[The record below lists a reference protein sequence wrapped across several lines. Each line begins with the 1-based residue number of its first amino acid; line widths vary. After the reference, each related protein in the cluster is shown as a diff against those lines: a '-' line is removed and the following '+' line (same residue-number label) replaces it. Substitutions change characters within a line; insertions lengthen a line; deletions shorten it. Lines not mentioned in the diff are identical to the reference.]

1 MSETLDKTQKTF
13 QGLGVTRPEQVL
25 QLFSELRSLFDAS
38 ALAAASTKNVGRLPE
53 LQSAWNNDS
62 SGVIRRIHANWV
74 TLAPPNL
81 RGTTERAMKHLS
93 AHVGVGVKA
102 VQTLQQLGVHDNS
115 QVVSLFSLL
124 RDTFDQDIQLD
135 IDEIDVEIT
144 RINWLG
150 RKTGILAW
158 ARDHWMKSAP
168 DELRREV
175 GRCFNEIKAHIE
187 QAINDKRASA
197 RPAIL
202 AAPLYQDQSE
212 YRPAIRPTYAQTSG
226 NVLVD
231 VSNEQAILPPDPTLI
246 PEDLSLPGVIRP
258 IGSHHLIR
266 QVFQEIENIFVSIG
280 FSVVEGPE
288 IETPYYNFEA
298 LNIPEFHPVRD
309 DMDTFYLE
317 LPKGA
322 PTPLLLRTH
331 TSPMQIRTMEKQKP
345 PVRVIVP
352 GKVYR
357 RDNPDATHSF
367 AFHQIE
373 GLAVDSDIT
382 FCDFT
387 GTIEYFVKQFFGPS
401 VKTRFRPSYFPFTEP
416 SVEFDVSCPFCG
428 GTGTAAGGGTCSKC
442 KGAAWIELFGAGMVD
457 PAVYGFVNYDAKKV
471 SGFAFG
477 IGIDRLAMLKYGID
491 DIQVFFQNDV
501 RFLRQ
506 FP

>member
-1 MSETLDKTQKTF
+1 MPNIENPTARTLSDLGLTTATAIAGHFAATRSRFDLESAAVHDEPSWKTF
-13 QGLGVTRPEQVL
+13 R
-25 QLFSELRSLFDAS
+25 DA
-38 ALAAASTKNVGRLPE
+38 
-53 LQSAWNNDS
+53 
-62 SGVIRRIHANWV
+62 
-74 TLAPPNL
+74 
-81 RGTTERAMKHLS
+81 
-93 AHVGVGVKA
+93 
-102 VQTLQQLGVHDNS
+102 
-115 QVVSLFSLL
+115 
-124 RDTFDQDIQLD
+124 
-135 IDEIDVEIT
+135 
-144 RINWLG
+144 WLG
-150 RKTGILAW
+150 RKSGVLAQITDNW
-158 ARDHWMKSAP
+158 LKPAP
-168 DELRREV
+168 PDLKRAVGAGLNELR
-175 GRCFNEIKAHIE
+175 AHVETQIE
-187 QAINDKRASA
+187 SRRQSIESGA
-197 RPAIL
+197 
-202 AAPLYQDQSE
+202 DQSALAHE
-212 YRPAIRPTYAQTSG
+212 HI
-226 NVLVD
+226 
-231 VSNEQAILPPDPTLI
+231 
-246 PEDLSLPGVIRP
+246 DLSLPGVLPP

-266 QVFQEIENIFVSIG
+266 QVLQEIEDIFFSIG

-309 DMDTFYLE
+309 DMDTFYID

-367 AFHQIE
+367 IFHQVE

-387 GTIEYFVKQFFGPS
+387 GTIEYFVKQFFGPG

-416 SVEFDVSCPFCG
+416 SVEFDVSCIFCG
-428 GTGTAAGGGTCSKC
+428 GSGTSRGGGTCSKC
-442 KGAAWIELFGAGMVD
+442 KGAGWIELFGAGMVD
-457 PAVYGFVNYDAKKV
+457 PAVYGFVNYDSKKV

-477 IGIDRLAMLKYGID
+477 MGIDRLAMLKYQID
-491 DIQVFFQNDV
+491 DIQVLFQNDV

>member
-1 MSETLDKTQKTF
+1 MKNAPASKKPLIGDSFNQFRVYVDTLLTERKKEVETSEQ
-13 QGLGVTRPEQVL
+13 E
-25 QLFSELRSLFDAS
+25 A
-38 ALAAASTKNVGRLPE
+38 ALAK
-53 LQSAWNNDS
+53 
-62 SGVIRRIHANWV
+62 
-74 TLAPPNL
+74 
-81 RGTTERAMKHLS
+81 ER
-93 AHVGVGVKA
+93 V
-102 VQTLQQLGVHDNS
+102 
-115 QVVSLFSLL
+115 
-124 RDTFDQDIQLD
+124 
-135 IDEIDVEIT
+135 
-144 RINWLG
+144 
-150 RKTGILAW
+150 
-158 ARDHWMKSAP
+158 
-168 DELRREV
+168 
-175 GRCFNEIKAHIE
+175 
-187 QAINDKRASA
+187 
-197 RPAIL
+197 
-202 AAPLYQDQSE
+202 
-212 YRPAIRPTYAQTSG
+212 
-226 NVLVD
+226 
-231 VSNEQAILPPDPTLI
+231 
-246 PEDLSLPGVIRP
+246 DLSLPGVIRP
-258 IGSHHLIR
+258 VGSHHLIR
-266 QVFQEIENIFVSIG
+266 QVFQEIEDIFFSIG

-373 GLAVDSDIT
+373 GLAVDADIT

-428 GTGTAAGGGTCSKC
+428 GTGASNGGTCSKC

>member
-1 MSETLDKTQKTF
+1 MLRPIAAKSTDAMSSSDNKPERTLAD
-13 QGLGVTRPEQVL
+13 LGVTRP
-25 QLFSELRSLFDAS
+25 D
-38 ALAAASTKNVGRLPE
+38 
-53 LQSAWNNDS
+53 
-62 SGVIRRIHANWV
+62 
-74 TLAPPNL
+74 
-81 RGTTERAMKHLS
+81 
-93 AHVGVGVKA
+93 
-102 VQTLQQLGVHDNS
+102 
-115 QVVSLFSLL
+115 QVVSLFAEIRAQFDTKASEDFIEILWKEW
-124 RDTFDQDIQLD
+124 RDQ
-135 IDEIDVEIT
+135 
-144 RINWLG
+144 WLG
-150 RKTGILAW
+150 RKSGLLSRITVNWL
-158 ARDHWMKSAP
+158 KPSAP
-168 DELRREV
+168 EL
-175 GRCFNEIKAHIE
+175 
-187 QAINDKRASA
+187 KRAVGACLNDLRAHVEAKIEERRLSIEKSEEEWSLA
-197 RPAIL
+197 R
-202 AAPLYQDQSE
+202 E
-212 YRPAIRPTYAQTSG
+212 R
-226 NVLVD
+226 V
-231 VSNEQAILPPDPTLI
+231 
-246 PEDLSLPGVIRP
+246 DLSLPGVIRP
-258 IGSHHLIR
+258 VGSRHLIR
-266 QVFQEIENIFVSIG
+266 QVFQEIEDIFFSIG

-317 LPKGA
+317 LPKGTA
-322 PTPLLLRTH
+322 VPLLLRTH

-373 GLAVDSDIT
+373 GLAVDTDIT

-428 GTGTAAGGGTCSKC
+428 GSGTAAGGGTCSKC

-506 FP
+506 FS

>member
-1 MSETLDKTQKTF
+1 MPINARFAENLDELDSPKLQKAIALFADRLEDEAGKANTAE
-13 QGLGVTRPEQVL
+13 EQEKF
-25 QLFSELRSLFDAS
+25 FSELFDTQEGIFWSLYS
-38 ALAAASTKNVGRLPE
+38 KVLAKAGRVTWADYGIRQFLRAPAKRFLQLGSLSDNPSRYFHPIQRYMETLIANSTDVGKF
-53 LQSAWNNDS
+53 
-62 SGVIRRIHANWV
+62 
-74 TLAPPNL
+74 TLA
-81 RGTTERAMKHLS
+81 RALWES
-93 AHVGVGVKA
+93 RA
-102 VQTLQQLGVHDNS
+102 
-115 QVVSLFSLL
+115 
-124 RDTFDQDIQLD
+124 
-135 IDEIDVEIT
+135 E
-144 RINWLG
+144 
-150 RKTGILAW
+150 GI
-158 ARDHWMKSAP
+158 KSAIGDYWLKNAKP
-168 DELRREV
+168 EAKREV
-175 GRCFNEIKAHIE
+175 GQLYNELTKHLEDLLKQRFGVIE
-187 QAINDKRASA
+187 SGGEALA
-197 RPAIL
+197 RE
-202 AAPLYQDQSE
+202 S
-212 YRPAIRPTYAQTSG
+212 
-226 NVLVD
+226 V
-231 VSNEQAILPPDPTLI
+231 
-246 PEDLSLPGVIRP
+246 DLSLPGLLRLV
-258 IGSHHLIR
+258 GSRHLIR
-266 QVFQEIENIFVSIG
+266 QVFQEIEDIFFSIG

-317 LPKGA
+317 LPPSRDKKTA

-373 GLAVDSDIT
+373 GLAVDTDIT

-387 GTIEYFVKQFFGPS
+387 GTIEYFVQQFFGPS

-428 GTGTAAGGGTCSKC
+428 GTGTAAGGGACSKC

-491 DIQVFFQNDV
+491 DIQIFFQNDV
-501 RFLRQ
+501 RFLKQ